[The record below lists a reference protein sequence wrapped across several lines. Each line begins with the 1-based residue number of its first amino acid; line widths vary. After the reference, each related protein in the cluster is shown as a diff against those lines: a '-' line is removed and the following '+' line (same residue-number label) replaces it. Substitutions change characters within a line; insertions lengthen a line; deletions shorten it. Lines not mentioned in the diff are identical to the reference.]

1 MITETAYY
9 LTKEGLERIKK
20 EHEHLVEF
28 KKAKTRG
35 EVPSVLHSEEIN
47 PEYLAFQEDLTL
59 LEVRLTEY
67 ESILKNVELIVPP
80 AKGKRAE
87 VCLGATV
94 TLEESEGVINEYTL
108 LGTLEANPGE
118 GKISSSSPVGQVL
131 LGKKVGEEVVINSPI
146 RVVYRI
152 KRIRYLPR

>member
-1 MITETAYY
+1 MTTETTHY

-20 EHEHLVEF
+20 EYEGLLNF

-35 EVPSVLHSEEIN
+35 EVPSIWHSEEVN

-59 LEVRLTEY
+59 LEVRLAEY
-67 ESILKNVELIVPP
+67 ESTLKNAELIVPP
-80 AKGKRAE
+80 AKGKQAE

-94 TLEESEGVINEYTL
+94 TLEESEGVINEYTI

-131 LGKKVGEEVVINSPI
+131 LGKKVGEKVVISSPI

-152 KRIRYLPR
+152 KRIRYISQ